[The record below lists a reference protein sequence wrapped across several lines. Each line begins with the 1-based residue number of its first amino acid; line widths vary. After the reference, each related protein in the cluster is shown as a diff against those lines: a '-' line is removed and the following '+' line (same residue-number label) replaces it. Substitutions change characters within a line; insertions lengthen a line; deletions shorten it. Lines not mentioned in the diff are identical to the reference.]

1 MCGRYTLTDPSPLM
15 RRFGLEEFA
24 ETGITP
30 RFNVAPTQL
39 VPIIVDTL
47 RGPEMRLARWGFVPP
62 WLSSPMKGPPP
73 VNARAETL
81 TERAMFRSALRYQ
94 RCLIPAD
101 GFYEWKTAPG
111 GKSKQ
116 PMYIRLKDGGLFAFA
131 GLYAEAPADNPAED
145 TCVII
150 TTEANVLMSQ
160 IHHRM
165 PVIMEPADESTWLNH
180 RENRTTQ
187 VLKLLRQYSTEAMES
202 FPVSS
207 LVNTAA
213 LDEPA
218 LIEPEVEQPSL
229 F

>member
-24 ETGITP
+24 EVGITP
-30 RFNVAPTQL
+30 RFNIAPSQL
-39 VPIIVDTL
+39 VPIIVDTP
-47 RGPEMRLARWGFVPP
+47 RGPEMRIARWGIVPP
-62 WLSSPMKGPPP
+62 WLTGPAKVPPP
-73 VNARAETL
+73 INARVETL
-81 TERAMFRSALRYQ
+81 TERATFRSALRYQ

-111 GKSKQ
+111 GKKQ
-116 PMYIRLKDGGLFAFA
+116 PMFIRLKDGAMFAFA
-131 GLYAEAPADNPAED
+131 GLYAEAPIDNPAED

-150 TTEANVLMSQ
+150 TTEANELMSG

-165 PVIMEPADESTWLNH
+165 PVIIQRDDEKAWLDH

-187 VLKLLRQYSTEAMES
+187 VLKLLRQYPASEIEAY
-202 FPVSS
+202 PVSQRVS
-207 LVNTAA
+207 SPDADDA
-213 LDEPA
+213 D
-218 LIEPEVEQPSL
+218 LIQREAEQPSL

>member
-1 MCGRYTLTDPSPLM
+1 M

-39 VPIIVDTL
+39 VPIIVDTPP
-47 RGPEMRLARWGFVPP
+47 GPEMRLARWGLVPP
-62 WLSSPMKGPPP
+62 WLASPMKGPPP
-73 VNARAETL
+73 INARAETL

-101 GFYEWKTAPG
+101 GFYEWKSAPG

-116 PMYIRLKDGGLFAFA
+116 PMYIRLKGGGIFAFA
-131 GLYAEAPADNPAED
+131 GLYAEPPADNPAEE
-145 TCVII
+145 TFVII
-150 TTEANVLMSQ
+150 TTEANEHMGQ
-160 IHHRM
+160 IHQRM
-165 PVIMEPADESTWLNH
+165 PVILERADEAAWLNC
-180 RENRTTQ
+180 RENRTAE
-187 VLKLLRQYSTEAMES
+187 VLKLIRQFSADAMES

-207 LVNTAA
+207 LVNAVSIDNPE
-213 LDEPA
+213 LV
-218 LIEPEVEQPSL
+218 LPEVEQPSL